1 MSHNGPIDKLPELP
15 LGGRHM
21 SGGESE
27 TLLGKEA
34 SDKQCFDLLKSNIDI
49 NVMMTAG
56 ETGKNPFNLT
66 RGEIKKKHSVSV
78 LEETE

>member
-1 MSHNGPIDKLPELP
+1 
-15 LGGRHM
+15 M

-49 NVMMTAG
+49 NAMVTAA
-56 ETGKNPFNLT
+56 ETGKKASFYLT
-66 RGEIKKKHSVSV
+66 RGEIKKKQ
-78 LEETE
+78 TTY

>member
-1 MSHNGPIDKLPELP
+1 
-15 LGGRHM
+15 M

-49 NVMMTAG
+49 NAVLTAG
-56 ETGKNPFNLT
+56 EAGKKLFQFNK
-66 RGEIKKKHSVSV
+66 RGN
-78 LEETE
+78 